1 MPITAINVYDRPTYQ
16 TEKVKGWDI
25 VRIFKGSSFFSFD
38 SLNDIQV
45 GDGVN
50 IIETFIDNIQSN
62 YKGTNLID
70 LSKLENFD
78 SFRITA
84 NGNFTDNFTIGW
96 FNFYFNVLDNTNT
109 LISNFESNYGEKLSN
124 ISFLGNVRDWYLDI
138 EATFCIDDNGD
149 YRLIV
154 NGNYSV
160 SFDGRNDRRQNVA
173 LIPFCGD
180 VTIPSNSPEVYIDIA
195 PWTEGNYGIKQINI
209 DFVE

>member
-1 MPITAINVYDRPTYQ
+1 MPLTAINVYDRPTYQ

-25 VRIFKGSSFFSFD
+25 VRIFKGSSFFSED
-38 SLNDIQV
+38 TMNEIVV
-45 GDGVN
+45 GDGFN
-50 IIETFIDNIQSN
+50 IIEKFTQIQQSN
-62 YKGTNLID
+62 YKGTNLIN

-84 NGNFTDNFTIGW
+84 NGNFTDDLTIGW

-109 LISNFESNYGEKLSN
+109 LISNFQSNYGEKIDSL
-124 ISFLGNVRDWYLDI
+124 SFLDKVRDWYLDI

-160 SFDGRNDRRQNVA
+160 SFDSRNDRRQAVA
-173 LIPFCGD
+173 LIPFCGA
-180 VTIPSNSPEVYIDIA
+180 VTIPSNSTEVYIDIA
-195 PWTEGNYGIKQINI
+195 PWTNGNYGIKQINI